1 MSTGTVGVQICKAL
15 GAYVVGVCSTTNVQ
29 LVKDL
34 GADEV
39 VDYKTTDVT
48 QKYRNQ
54 DLDIV
59 FDTIGEAAEVRARFL
74 GHLNR
79 IIWTIVGF
87 FFGYQQFDSSKS
99 PH

>member
-1 MSTGTVGVQICKAL
+1 MGVQICKAL

-48 QKYRNQ
+48 QKYRDQ
-54 DLDIV
+54 DFDIV
-59 FDTIGEAAEVRARFL
+59 FDTVGEAADVRTRIL
-74 GHLNR
+74 GQLAWNCGASVFCSR
-79 IIWTIVGF
+79 LRA
-87 FFGYQQFDSSKS
+87 
-99 PH
+99 